1 MKALITGGAGF
12 IGSHLAEALLKKG
25 HKVNVVDN
33 LSTGRLENIQHLQD
47 KPDFSF
53 AEGDILDE
61 PLMESLIAEAD
72 EIYHLAAVVGMR
84 SLMEHGIRAFKTNV
98 NGTEIV
104 LRLASRDK
112 KKVMIASSS
121 NVYGLWKSDTSTKVG
136 AEAFALAYWDDKNLP
151 VVIAR
156 IFDTCGPRQRFD
168 LSACDAQAGDLEKQT
183 GDHGMV
189 VPRFVSAA
197 LLGKPLFVY
206 GDGTQSRCF
215 AYVGDVVKGI
225 IGLMETE
232 EAVGRIFN
240 VGSTH
245 EIQIKDLAR
254 KVIELTGSN
263 SEIKYVP
270 CEEVY
275 EEEKKELKRS
285 VPEISKINGL
295 IGWQPEVGLD
305 EMLQKVIAY
314 ERARLDNNNESE
326 QIEMSID

>member
-1 MKALITGGAGF
+1 MGALITGGAGF
-12 IGSHLAEALLKKG
+12 IGSYLSEALLKKG
-25 HKVNVVDN
+25 HKVNVVDD

-47 KPDFSF
+47 EPDFSF

-72 EIYHLAAVVGMR
+72 EIYHLAEVVGMR
-84 SLMEHGIRAFKTNV
+84 FLMEHGTKAFETSV
-98 NGTEIV
+98 YGTEIV
-104 LRLASRDK
+104 LKLASRGK
-112 KKVMIASSS
+112 KKVMLASSS
-121 NVYGLWKSDTSTKVG
+121 NVYGIWKSHTIAKVG
-136 AEAFALAYWDDKNLP
+136 AEALADAYWHDKGLP

-168 LSACDAQAGDLEKQT
+168 ESEKLT
-183 GDHGMV
+183 GDHGMI

-197 LLGKPLFVY
+197 LLGEPLWIY

-215 AYVGDVVKGI
+215 TYVGDVVKAI

-232 EAVGRIFN
+232 EALGRIFN

-245 EIQIKDLAR
+245 EIQIKDLAK
-254 KVIELTGSN
+254 KVIELTGSS

-275 EEEKKELKRS
+275 EEEQKELKRS
-285 VPEISKINGL
+285 VPDISKINSL

-305 EMLQKVIAY
+305 ETLRKVIAY
-314 ERARLDNNNESE
+314 QRERPGKNPMTA
-326 QIEMSID
+326 

>member
-1 MKALITGGAGF
+1 
-12 IGSHLAEALLKKG
+12 
-25 HKVNVVDN
+25 
-33 LSTGRLENIQHLQD
+33 
-47 KPDFSF
+47 
-53 AEGDILDE
+53 
-61 PLMESLIAEAD
+61 MESLIAEAD
-72 EIYHLAAVVGMR
+72 EIYHLAAVVGVR
-84 SLMEHGIRAFKTNV
+84 SLIEHGIKAFETNV
-98 NGTEIV
+98 NGTRIV
-104 LRLASRDK
+104 LRLASK
-112 KKVMIASSS
+112 EKTKVMLASSS
-121 NVYGLWKSDTSTKVG
+121 EAYGLWQRHAGTKAVT
-136 AEAFALAYWDDKNLP
+136 EAFALAYRDDENLP

-168 LSACDAQAGDLEKQT
+168 ELEKLT
-183 GDHGMV
+183 GDHGMI

-197 LLGKPLFVY
+197 LLGKPLSVY
-206 GDGTQSRCF
+206 GDGTQTRCF
-215 AYVGDVVKGI
+215 AYVGDVVRAL

-245 EIQIKDLAR
+245 EIKINDLAK
-254 KVIELTGSN
+254 KVIELTGSS
-263 SEIKYVP
+263 SEIEYVP